1 MFYLCRPTPTGPR
14 RPIRTDPRHIDR
26 AIGAML
32 EASR

>member
-1 MFYLCRPTPTGPR
+1 MLYLCRPTPTGPR
-14 RPIRTDPRHIDR
+14 RPIRSSARYLDR